1 MGVVPDG
8 FLSGAEQELVAV
20 RFFPELAQHTI
31 PLAMNGQIKCSREFN
46 DYACGYAAQCV
57 QMRLPL
63 FLMSHINL
71 WLLCLSLLQSVRQ
84 IWDSVFDLC
93 PCGLHGFEVS
103 IFQLWAFIQQVVC
116 GPVEFS

>member
-1 MGVVPDG
+1 MAQ
-8 FLSGAEQELVAV
+8 FFFQNKKAGAA
-20 RFFPELAQHTI
+20 
-31 PLAMNGQIKCSREFN
+31 
-46 DYACGYAAQCV
+46 YAAQCV

-93 PCGLHGFEVS
+93 SCGLHGFEVS
-103 IFQLWAFIQQVVC
+103 IFQLWAFIQQVDC
-116 GPVEFS
+116 GPLEFS

>member
-1 MGVVPDG
+1 MLHSVCRCGSP
-8 FLSGAEQELVAV
+8 FLC
-20 RFFPELAQHTI
+20 P
-31 PLAMNGQIKCSREFN
+31 
-46 DYACGYAAQCV
+46 YQC
-57 QMRLPL
+57 
-63 FLMSHINL
+63 

-116 GPVEFS
+116 GQ